1 MMASVTSRPF
11 PAPLVLLLGLAL
23 AACGQSAGV
32 TPTSGATAKAMETA
46 GVARFSD
53 VAVPPGARMDLERTL
68 LLGAQETWTGRLYL
82 DTSQSVNELFEFYRR
97 TMPTFGWTELTVIR
111 AATSILTFVREER
124 VATVQIGRSGLLGS
138 SVSITVAPKGAT

>member
-1 MMASVTSRPF
+1 MMAPVTARLFAPPF
-11 PAPLVLLLGLAL
+11 ALLVGLAL

-32 TPTSGATAKAMETA
+32 SPTAGTSARAMESE
-46 GVARFSD
+46 GLARFSD
-53 VAVPPGARMDLERTL
+53 VALPPGAKMDLERTL
-68 LLGAQETWTGRLYL
+68 LLGAQETWIGRLHL

-111 AATSILTFVREER
+111 AATSILTFVREDR

-138 SVSITVAPKGAT
+138 SVSITVAPKGAS